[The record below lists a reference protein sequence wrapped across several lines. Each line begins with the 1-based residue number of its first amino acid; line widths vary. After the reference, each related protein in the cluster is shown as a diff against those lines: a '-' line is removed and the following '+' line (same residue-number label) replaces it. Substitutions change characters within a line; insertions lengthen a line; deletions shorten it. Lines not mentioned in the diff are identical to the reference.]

1 MILQTSIPLRKA
13 TSQISYSSELILLG
27 SCFAEHI
34 AAKLI
39 YHKFRIVSNPF
50 GILFNPRAIENLI
63 DLALDKRDYT
73 EEDVFQHNER
83 WHSYDAHSDLS
94 GNAAGATV
102 DKLNVALKTT
112 NQQINKS
119 THIIITLGTAW
130 VYRLKKTGQT
140 VANCHK
146 VPQKEFAKELL
157 SIQEIIG
164 SLENIIEK
172 VQGANKDAV
181 LIFTVS
187 PVRHLKDGFVENT
200 QSKSHLISAVHQLTD
215 DKKICYFPSLEIMM
229 DELRDYRY
237 YDRDMVHPN
246 EIAVDYI
253 WDRFKKVWIDE
264 KAYVVMDKVEQIQK
278 GMLHKPFNPESAQ
291 HQQFIKG
298 IDEKIKELQTAY
310 TFMKF

>member
-1 MILQTSIPLRKA
+1 MKLVTAIPLERKHP
-13 TSQISYSSELILLG
+13 SISYQSNVLLTG

-34 AAKLI
+34 AAKLK

-50 GILFNPRAIENLI
+50 GILFHPRAIENLF
-63 DLALDKRDYT
+63 DRSLDKRFYT
-73 EEDVFQHNER
+73 EEEVFPVNDR
-83 WHSYDAHSDLS
+83 WHCSDAHSDMS

-112 NQQINKS
+112 NQQIYKS

-146 VPQKEFAKELL
+146 VPQKEFSKELL
-157 SIQEIIG
+157 SLQEIIG
-164 SLENIIEK
+164 SLENIITK
-172 VQGANKDAV
+172 VQEVNKDAV
-181 LIFTVS
+181 LVFTVS
-187 PVRHLKDGFVENT
+187 PVRHLRDGFVENT
-200 QSKSHLISAVHQLTD
+200 HSKSHLISAVHQITD
-215 DKKICYFPSLEIMM
+215 DKKICYFPSYEIMM

-264 KAYVVMDKVEQIQK
+264 EADVVMDKVEQIQK
-278 GMLHKPFNPESAQ
+278 ALLHKPFNPNSEQ

-298 IDEKIKELQTAY
+298 VDEKIKELQTTY
-310 TFMKF
+310 PFMKF